1 MFDADTANFSIDI
14 HNPSGGGQ
22 SETEGC
28 PHRAQPYDIPMRAL
42 QPSGLDN
49 LVLSGR
55 CISGSHRAHASY
67 RVMNIA
73 MAIGQA
79 AGCMASEAA
88 DRRCRVSELE
98 PQAVRQRLVRQG
110 CTLRGEN

>member
-1 MFDADTANFSIDI
+1 
-14 HNPSGGGQ
+14 
-22 SETEGC
+22 
-28 PHRAQPYDIPMRAL
+28 MRSLQAL
-42 QPSGLDN
+42 HVDN

-79 AGCMASEAA
+79 SGVMAAVSIRDAVPVSRLEYLHVKAA
-88 DRRCRVSELE
+88 LEL
-98 PQAVRQRLVRQG
+98 QG
-110 CTLRGEN
+110 CQLTN